1 MNIKEKLY
9 LLGAVAVVGVVS
21 VVLVTTYFFNTNERL
36 HQATNLVANLEIRLL
51 NLRRNEKYF
60 LLRKSDKYLTKFNDN
75 MSLFLDKEQKLSDIL
90 TEYSLPSSDQLKVD
104 IIKYQKSFEALVNG
118 FQTLGLTDKD
128 KLLGAYNNKL
138 KQLEGSLSAN
148 DLVKLY
154 DFNKQLHEGKL
165 NASMIDF
172 SGSQQLIALAEK
184 VAAQKKEIGLK
195 YNEGL
200 LGQTRANAHTVE
212 KQFSEFSKN
221 LTDKVQSM
229 ESNLATIKQSLT
241 GLVIIVIVL
250 IVFQISRSINLQVSS
265 LLKVIENIANTNNV
279 GQRSNLT
286 GKNELASISKYF
298 DRLMDKLETLIS
310 GTQDKSTALSQSTSN
325 MNSALQEVMDQFHT
339 QADYTSTMTTSIQ
352 EMVTTINEISE
363 STNVAAENVQQ
374 ATDNAQN
381 GRNVVEQ
388 TVANINDLST
398 ILNASQE
405 SISSLNH
412 HVEEIGSAVTIIQ
425 GIAEQTNLLAL
436 NAAIEAARAG
446 EQGRGFAVV
455 ADEVRALASRTHQST
470 EDITNVVSS
479 IQTQMSKVI
488 VNMEQC
494 NKQGKST
501 LDASTE
507 LDSSLSNIIS
517 DMNSIQANSERI
529 AAAIEEQG
537 VVVNQVADSI
547 TELNTISENNMNTA
561 KSCLIE
567 VESVSSQ
574 STEMDRAVAEFRTS
588 RS

>member
-1 MNIKEKLY
+1 MNIREKLY

-21 VVLVTTYFFNTNERL
+21 VVLVTTYFFNTTERL

-51 NLRRNEKYF
+51 NLRRNEKDF
-60 LLRKSDKYLTKFNDN
+60 LLRKNDKYLKKFNDN
-75 MSLFLDKEQKLSDIL
+75 MSLFLDKEQKLSEIL
-90 TEYSLPSSDQLKVD
+90 TEYSLPSSEQLRSD
-104 IIKYQKSFEALVNG
+104 IIKYQQSFQALVAG
-118 FQTLGLTDKD
+118 FQKLGLSEKD
-128 KLLGAYNNKL
+128 ELMGAYNSKL
-138 KQLEGSLSAN
+138 EQLEGNLSAN

-154 DFNKQLHEGKL
+154 DFNKQLQSGQL
-165 NASMIDF
+165 SASTINF
-172 SGSQQLIALAEK
+172 AESQQLIALAEK
-184 VAAQKKEIGLK
+184 VANQKKEIGLK

-200 LGQTRANAHTVE
+200 LGQTRAFSHTVE
-212 KQFSEFSKN
+212 KQFSEFSKS
-221 LTDKVQSM
+221 LADKVQSM
-229 ESNLATIKQSLT
+229 ESSLSIIKQTLT
-241 GLVIIVIVL
+241 GLVVVVIVL
-250 IVFQISRSINLQVSS
+250 IVFQISRSINKQVSS

-279 GQRSNLT
+279 GQRSKLT

-298 DRLMDKLETLIS
+298 DRLMDKLENLIS
-310 GTQDKSTALSQSTSN
+310 GTQDKSAALSQSTSN
-325 MNSALQEVMDQFHT
+325 MNTALQDVMDQFHT

-374 ATDNAQN
+374 ATTNAQN

-388 TVANINDLST
+388 TVGNINELST
-398 ILNASQE
+398 TLHASQD

-479 IQTQMSKVI
+479 IQNQMSKVI

-501 LDASTE
+501 LEASSE
-507 LDSSLSNIIS
+507 LDASLSNIIS
-517 DMNSIQANSERI
+517 DMNSIQENSERI

-547 TELNTISENNMNTA
+547 TELNTISENNMSSA
-561 KSCLIE
+561 KSCLEE

-574 STEMDRAVAEFRTS
+574 SLEMDKAVAEFRTS
-588 RS
+588 SS

>member
-200 LGQTRANAHTVE
+200 LGQTRANSHTVE